1 MSSYK
6 SLTGSKLLPPGMI
19 ESHAIC
25 ANTTTTF
32 GDIGTSTWRQT
43 SITGATH
50 QGALKF
56 SPSSVNA
63 SPGSSHDKSGPNGPL
78 YYLYQ
83 HEPLQV
89 TQEALALVYA
99 TPVL

>member
-1 MSSYK
+1 MS
-6 SLTGSKLLPPGMI
+6 GSKLIPHGI
-19 ESHAIC
+19 VGSHAIC
-25 ANTTTTF
+25 ANITTTF
-32 GDIGTSTWRQT
+32 SNIGTSTWRQT

-83 HEPLQV
+83 HGPLQV

-99 TPVL
+99 TSVL

>member
-1 MSSYK
+1 
-6 SLTGSKLLPPGMI
+6 MI
-19 ESHAIC
+19 EPHAVC
-25 ANTTTTF
+25 ANTTATF
-32 GDIGTSTWRQT
+32 GNIGTSTWRQT

-50 QGALKF
+50 QGVLKF

-63 SPGSSHDKSGPNGPL
+63 PPGSSYDKSGPNGPL
-78 YYLYQ
+78 CYLYQ

-99 TPVL
+99 AEVL